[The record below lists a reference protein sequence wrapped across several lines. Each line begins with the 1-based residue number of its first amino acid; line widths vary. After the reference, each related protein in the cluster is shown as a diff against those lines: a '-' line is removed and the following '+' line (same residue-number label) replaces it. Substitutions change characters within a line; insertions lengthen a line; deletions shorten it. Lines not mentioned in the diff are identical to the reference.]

1 MVGVEK
7 TYDIEMKDE
16 PHNFI
21 ANDFI
26 SHNSHSLSY
35 GKFAVQMAYL
45 KCYYRKYF
53 NLSVMNNEEP
63 NVKGLPKIMKTIE
76 DCEQRGWMKKSNI
89 NELSYFFQLDNKGM
103 IIPGVKILNG
113 VGEKTIESAIKNK
126 PYATMTDFIMNSKCN
141 KTVMIALDDADYFI
155 NTYGKKLDRNIFE
168 KKKKIKEE
176 IKSVSLFD

>member
-1 MVGVEK
+1 
-7 TYDIEMKDE
+7 
-16 PHNFI
+16 
-21 ANDFI
+21 
-26 SHNSHSLSY
+26 
-35 GKFAVQMAYL
+35 
-45 KCYYRKYF
+45 
-53 NLSVMNNEEP
+53 
-63 NVKGLPKIMKTIE
+63 
-76 DCEQRGWMKKSNI
+76 
-89 NELSYFFQLDNKGM
+89 M